1 MDDTQSIDSE
11 SKATNDRRLEE
22 NIIRIILKIKKSRS
36 RPCYQNILTL
46 VNRGG
51 NTLSLENVKEL
62 LNNMV
67 EQNLICDKGK
77 EGTESFY
84 VLEGETYTSDDENA
98 ETMDSENPVINEKF
112 YDTIM
117 NKIKVEVK
125 SAIEFEFKNKNI
137 SLRSNPE
144 FNNITENNTN
154 KNSDTNDALIKTLHS
169 EIAFL
174 RSEVSS
180 KDTIIKLLIKER
192 DDSNC
197 NANKNKIWETV
208 AHNNIQRFNNKRNDN
223 LIKDNKYANKDLS
236 KANVSGI
243 NDEEN
248 NINKQDDILQ
258 YSNKEKEPPIIK
270 KKRST
275 VIIGDSILKDIEP
288 YKMRLAVGK
297 SEKIFMKS
305 FAGADTESMEHYVVP
320 SKKYE
325 IDLVILH
332 FGTNDLRG
340 DKNAEDIAQGIINV
354 GVEMKTKTNEVMISS
369 ILPRRDNIDLDN
381 KGVEVNKLLN
391 TLCSVYNFN
400 FVTNCNI
407 LKEDHLNK
415 GGLHL
420 NSSGTY
426 ALVNNL
432 LRSTRL

>member
-1 MDDTQSIDSE
+1 MGDTQSIDSE

-22 NIIRIILKIKKSRS
+22 IIIRIILKIKKSRS

-67 EQNLICDKGK
+67 EKNLICDKGK
-77 EGTESFY
+77 EGSKSFF

-98 ETMDSENPVINEKF
+98 ETMDSENPITTYINEKF

-117 NKIKVEVK
+117 NKIKVEIK

-137 SLRSNPE
+137 SLNSNPE

-154 KNSDTNDALIKTLHS
+154 KNSDT
-169 EIAFL
+169 
-174 RSEVSS
+174 EVSS

-197 NANKNKIWETV
+197 NVNKNKIWETV

-248 NINKQDDILQ
+248 NINEQDDILQ

-288 YKMRLAVGK
+288 YKMRLAIGK
-297 SEKIFMKS
+297 SEQIFIKS
-305 FAGADTESMEHYVVP
+305 FAGTDTESMEHYVVP
-320 SKKYE
+320 SKKYVN
-325 IDLVILH
+325 DLVILH

-381 KGVEVNKLLN
+381 KGVEVN
-391 TLCSVYNFN
+391 S
-400 FVTNCNI
+400 
-407 LKEDHLNK
+407 
-415 GGLHL
+415 
-420 NSSGTY
+420 
-426 ALVNNL
+426 
-432 LRSTRL
+432 